1 MQCDKSAYQISI
13 RLNKKWQSYKG
24 SKSEKMEKNVEKMWK
39 IDVFFLITFLLLK
52 IYDNL
57 KRIKNSAWSQKHA
70 CRISVEYNENWSS
83 YQGLK
88 LYKKAIFIVYDPR
101 KTCFFFNNF
110 FAFDNW

>member
-13 RLNKKWQSYKG
+13 RSNKKWQSYKG

-70 CRISVEYNENWSS
+70 CQISVEYNENWSS

-88 LYKKAIFIVYDPR
+88 LYKKAVFIGYVPCKKAYFL
-101 KTCFFFNNF
+101 KYLFCF
-110 FAFDNW
+110 W

>member
-1 MQCDKSAYQISI
+1 MF
-13 RLNKKWQSYKG
+13 
-24 SKSEKMEKNVEKMWK
+24 
-39 IDVFFLITFLLLK
+39 FFLITFLLLK
-52 IYDNL
+52 IYENL

-70 CRISVEYNENWSS
+70 CQISVEYNENWSS

-101 KTCFFFNNF
+101 KTRFFFNNF

>member
-52 IYDNL
+52 IYDNI
-57 KRIKNSAWSQKHA
+57 KRIKNSAWLQEHA
-70 CRISVEYNENWSS
+70 WWISAEYNENWQS
-83 YQGLK
+83 YLGLK
-88 LYKKAIFIVYDPR
+88 LYKKLFLLVMSLE
-101 KTCFFFNNF
+101 KHVFFLNNF